1 MERGGRGGGGHHQ
14 LWPAAQNSASF
25 IVESHDSK
33 SPCIP
38 LPRSPPCLFFPRRFF
53 PPAPILFLL
62 SPFLPF
68 SRLPLHRLLRN
79 GLVLRASFHA
89 TQAVDAMWIRNGARL
104 ISYSFPYSFPHATLP
119 YLLHRTSVVETR
131 LRLFTILPHVSYRYT
146 LFARNRD
153 LLSLEYLLKGQ
164 VVNCKLYLIIIIKI
178 ERAVS
183 IEYACICM

>member
-89 TQAVDAMWIRNGARL
+89 TQAEDAMWIRCSINFVFLSVFVSARHPSL
-104 ISYSFPYSFPHATLP
+104 LTSSYFRCRDSAPPVYDPPTRIVSIHVICPKSRPTFARISSQ
-119 YLLHRTSVVETR
+119 RTS
-131 LRLFTILPHVSYRYT
+131 S
-146 LFARNRD
+146 
-153 LLSLEYLLKGQ
+153 
-164 VVNCKLYLIIIIKI
+164 
-178 ERAVS
+178 
-183 IEYACICM
+183 